1 MISSK
6 IQIHECGEA
15 SAFLQASDY
24 FVLPT
29 RTLYLDAAAQGP
41 RLRSVLMAGQASL
54 EAGAQPWKLTFT
66 HWEAQIEDLRAL
78 AADLLFE
85 SDVEGVAMVPSV
97 AFGISTAA
105 RNLPL
110 QPGQEVL
117 VLEGQFPSN
126 LLPWQQRC
134 TEVGAIVIAAKREL
148 EEDWTE
154 AVMRAWD
161 KCTQLQIVSLPHTHW
176 LDGSALNMDRI
187 AQRARES
194 STFLVLD
201 LSQSLGVLPAE
212 LGRWQPDFVVSV
224 GHKWLLG
231 PHGLAWLWAAPQ
243 WRDQGVG
250 LDQHWQARQAGDQ
263 WHFPATQPP
272 PYRAGARR
280 FDAGGVADPTRLAMA
295 TAALA
300 QLRQWGL
307 ANIARRLDQLIAEL
321 NRALDA
327 HGLEKWKTPGHGP
340 HFTGL
345 RAPDAAQYSAATN
358 ALAAHGVVYTAR
370 GGLLRIAPH
379 LHIRVS
385 DMART
390 MQIVAWAVQPG

>member
-1 MISSK
+1 MSSK
-6 IQIHECGEA
+6 IQLHECGGA
-15 SAFLQASDY
+15 SSFLQASDD
-24 FVLPT
+24 FVLPA

-54 EAGAQPWKLTFT
+54 EAGAQPWKLTFA

-134 TEVGAIVIAAKREL
+134 TEVGAIVVAAKREL

-161 KCTQLQIVSLPHTHW
+161 KRTQLKIVSLPHTHW

-194 STFLVLD
+194 GTFLVLD

-212 LGRWQPDFVVSV
+212 LGRWQPDLVVSV

-295 TAALA
+295 TAALT

-321 NRALDA
+321 NRALGA
-327 HGLEKWKTPGHGP
+327 HGLEEWKTPGHGP

-345 RAPDAAQYSAATN
+345 RAPDATQYFAATN

-390 MQIVAWAVQPG
+390 VQIVASALQPG

>member
-1 MISSK
+1 M
-6 IQIHECGEA
+6 
-15 SAFLQASDY
+15 QASDC
-24 FVLPT
+24 FVLPSG
-29 RTLYLDAAAQGP
+29 TLYLDAAAQGP
-41 RLRSVLMAGQASL
+41 RLHSVLMAGQAGL
-54 EAGAQPWKLTFT
+54 EAGAQPWKLTFAQ
-66 HWEAQIEDLRAL
+66 WEAQIEGLRAL

-85 SDVEGVAMVPSV
+85 SDVEGVAMVPSA

-134 TEVGAIVIAAKREL
+134 TEVGAKVIAAKREL

-161 KCTQLQIVSLPHTHW
+161 RRTRLKIVSLPHTHW

-194 STFLVLD
+194 GTFLVLD

-263 WHFPATQPP
+263 WYFPATQPP

-307 ANIARRLDQLIAEL
+307 ANITRRLDQLIIEL
-321 NRALDA
+321 DRALDA
-327 HGLEKWKTPGHGP
+327 HGLEGWKTNGHGP

-345 RAPDAAQYSAATN
+345 RAPDAAQYFAATN
-358 ALAAHGVVYTAR
+358 ALATHGVVYTGR
-370 GGLLRIAPH
+370 SGLLRIAPH
-379 LHIRVS
+379 LHIGVA

-390 MQIVAWAVQPG
+390 VQFIASAVQPG

>member
-1 MISSK
+1 M
-6 IQIHECGEA
+6 QV
-15 SAFLQASDY
+15 SDC
-24 FVLPT
+24 FVLPAG
-29 RTLYLDAAAQGP
+29 TLYLDAAAQGP
-41 RLRSVLMAGQASL
+41 RLRSVLMAGQAGL
-54 EAGAQPWKLTFT
+54 EAGAQPWKLTFA
-66 HWEAQIEDLRAL
+66 HWEALIEGLRVL

-85 SDVEGVAMVPSV
+85 SDVEGVAMVPSA

-134 TEVGAIVIAAKREL
+134 TEVGAKVIAAKREF

-161 KCTQLQIVSLPHTHW
+161 KCTRLKIVSLPHTHW

-187 AQRARES
+187 AQRAHES
-194 STFLVLD
+194 GTFLVLD

-263 WHFPATQPP
+263 WHFPAAQPP

-295 TAALA
+295 TAALTK
-300 QLRQWGL
+300 LRQWGL
-307 ANIARRLDQLIAEL
+307 GNIARRLDQLIVEL
-321 NRALDA
+321 DRALDA
-327 HGLEKWKTPGHGP
+327 HGLEGWKTNGHGP

-345 RAPDAAQYSAATN
+345 RAPDATQYCAATN
-358 ALAAHGVVYTAR
+358 ALATHAVIYTGR
-370 GGLLRIAPH
+370 SGLIRIAPH
-379 LHIRVS
+379 LHIGVS

-390 MQIVAWAVQPG
+390 VHFIASAVQPG